1 METPEFIT
9 LVICVTLIAMTLINN
24 NKKGGQK

>member
-9 LVICVTLIAMTLINN
+9 LVICVTLIAITLIN